1 MNEGSDRLGN
11 YRKRRDFTKTPEPKG
26 GEGNTAGGIFVVQK
40 HSARALHY
48 DLRLELDGALKSWA
62 IPKGPSLDPADKR
75 LSIHVEDHPIEYA
88 VFEGVIPKGEYGAGK
103 VILWDRGFWIP
114 FGDPHEGY
122 RKGELKFI
130 LAGRK
135 LRGAWALVRL
145 KKQDDEKDEWMLIKE
160 TDAEARRDFDITSE
174 ALSVLSGLAIDE
186 IAEDRGMWSS
196 KETPPIVSETMP
208 EINAVKA
215 PMDGRLFP
223 ELAHLV
229 GAPPSKGDWLFE
241 IKYDGYR
248 LLSRVEHGEV
258 RLFTRNGNDWTAK
271 FPSIVQS
278 LSRLRV
284 RSAWL
289 DGEAVYLK
297 PDGTTGFSEL
307 QNSLSLGHDEDLSY
321 IIFDIVYYNG
331 YDLKGVPLF
340 ERKSLLKVLLRA
352 HAKDLLNVR
361 FGDHFEGDGVA
372 FFERACENSVEG
384 VVAKARSSP
393 YRQGRSR
400 EWLKIKCRLRQEF
413 VIGGYTLPGGKKA
426 GFGALLVGAHDEEG
440 AFMYCGRV
448 GTGFDE
454 ASLKSLLDEI
464 QPLAIAGPPFAN
476 PPTGVE
482 ARDVA
487 WVGPKLVIEVEFSEW
502 TRDGILRQASFQGLR
517 PDKDWTEV
525 TIERPEQT
533 EPPRI
538 RLTNPERVFYPEE
551 GITKRR
557 LIKYYELVGEKM
569 LRHIEGRPLTLVRC
583 PEGYDREC
591 FFQKHAEMS
600 LPAGVE
606 RIPILEE
613 GTVEDYMAVNSL
625 EGLLWLAQMGTLE
638 VHAWGSRTPKVEFP
652 DRITFDMDPDA
663 SVTWERL
670 VEGAFLL
677 RSVLKEL
684 GIESFP
690 KLTGGKGVHVVVP
703 IEPLIDWNEAK
714 AFAKALAEFVARGL
728 PERFTSVMTKAR
740 RTGKIY
746 IDYMRNHR
754 GSTAIEPYSTRA
766 KTGAPVAA
774 PVSWAE
780 LGTLRADSF
789 TVLNMA
795 ERIKGLKEDPWEG
808 YFDIRQTIT
817 AGIRKKLGRSGL
829 KFFSLSVRRL
839 TGLRIVSRIRSFHLF
854 YNFRG
859 FFPD

>member
-1 MNEGSDRLGN
+1 MNEGGDIGG

-26 GEGNTAGGIFVVQK
+26 GEGKTAGGIFVVQK

-114 FGDPHEGY
+114 FNDPHEGY

-135 LRGAWALVRL
+135 LKGAWALVRL
-145 KKQDDEKDEWMLIKE
+145 KKQEDEKDEWMLIKE
-160 TDAEARRDFDITSE
+160 TDEEARRDFDVT
-174 ALSVLSGLAIDE
+174 ADLPLSVLSGLPIDE
-186 IAEDRGMWSS
+186 IAEGRGVWASE
-196 KETPPIVSETMP
+196 ETLPVVSEAMD
-208 EINAVKA
+208 EIKAVKA
-215 PMDGRLFP
+215 EMPARLFP
-223 ELAHLV
+223 ELAYL
-229 GAPPSKGDWLFE
+229 ADSPPSKDGWLFE

-248 LLSRVEHGEV
+248 LLSRITDGEV
-258 RLFTRNGNDWTAK
+258 RLFTRNGNDWTGK
-271 FPSIVQS
+271 FPSIVRS

-284 RSAWL
+284 KSAWL

-307 QNSLSLGHDEDLSY
+307 QNSLSLSHDEDLSY
-321 IIFDIVYYNG
+321 IIFDIAYYNG
-331 YDLKGVPLF
+331 YDLKGAPLF
-340 ERKSLLKVLLRA
+340 ERKSLLKALLMA

-372 FFERACENSVEG
+372 FFERACASSLEG
-384 VVAKARSSP
+384 VVAKERSSP

-400 EWLKIKCRLRQEF
+400 EWLKVKCRLRQEF
-413 VIGGYTLPGGKKA
+413 VIGGYTLSGGKRS
-426 GFGALLVGAHDEEG
+426 FGALLVGAHDDEG
-440 AFMYCGRV
+440 AFTYCGRV

-454 ASLKSLLDEI
+454 ATLKSLFEGI
-464 QPLAIAGPPFAN
+464 QGLGAVAPPFAN
-476 PPTGVE
+476 PPAGIE
-482 ARDVA
+482 ARDVI
-487 WVGPKLVIEVEFSEW
+487 WVTPELVVEVEFSEW
-502 TRDGILRQASFQGLR
+502 TRDRILRQASFRGLR
-517 PDKDWTEV
+517 PDKDWKEV
-525 TIERPEQT
+525 TIELAEKT

-538 RLTNPERVFYPEE
+538 RLTNPEKIFYPED
-551 GITKRR
+551 GITKKR
-557 LIKYYELVGEKM
+557 LVEYYELAGEKM

-600 LPAGVE
+600 IPAGVE
-606 RIPILEE
+606 RVPIIEDGE
-613 GTVEDYMAVNSL
+613 ARDYMAVSSL

-652 DRITFDMDPDA
+652 DRITLDMDPDA
-663 SVTWERL
+663 SVPWERL
-670 VEGAFLL
+670 VEAAFLL
-677 RSVLKEL
+677 RAVLEEL
-684 GIESFP
+684 GLKSFP

-703 IEPLIDWNEAK
+703 IEPLIDWNKAK
-714 AFAKALAEFVARGL
+714 AFAKALAEFVAMGL
-728 PERFTSVMTKAR
+728 PERFTSVMTRAR
-740 RTGKIY
+740 RVDRIY

-766 KTGAPVAA
+766 KKGAPVAA

-780 LGTLRADSF
+780 LGDLRPDSF

-808 YFDIRQTIT
+808 YFEIRQTIT
-817 AGIRKKLGRSGL
+817 GEIRKKLG
-829 KFFSLSVRRL
+829 K
-839 TGLRIVSRIRSFHLF
+839 
-854 YNFRG
+854 
-859 FFPD
+859 